1 MCIDFDAEP
10 NYHSQQAT
18 VPVIS
23 IPVVNI
29 MKLNAPNI
37 IDHF

>member
-1 MCIDFDAEP
+1 MCIHFDAEL

-23 IPVVNI
+23 TPVVNI
-29 MKLNAPNI
+29 KKLNAPNI
-37 IDHF
+37 IDDF

>member
-1 MCIDFDAEP
+1 MWIDFDAEL

-18 VPVIS
+18 VPFIS

-29 MKLNAPNI
+29 RKLKAPNI
-37 IDHF
+37 IDDF